1 MNKLKSKNDFTDQKL
16 LLTAQLLLLN
26 DQSLFHKA
34 VILFIAFLSAFL
46 FGSDLMSKL
55 IRLLSALA
63 IRLTI

>member
-34 VILFIAFLSAFL
+34 VILLIAFLSAFL